1 MHKRILRRKQLCTE
15 KLGCGLT
22 KSYDFTKDPSFPEP
36 VHLGGNIFGWFEHG
50 VDQWLERRPRRSKRN
65 HMVGTD

>member
-22 KSYDFTKDPSFPEP
+22 KSYDFTNDPSFPRA
-36 VHLGGNIFGWFEHG
+36 VHLGGNICGWFEDE
-50 VDQWLERRPRRSKRN
+50 VDQWLEARPRLSNRHRLAA
-65 HMVGTD
+65 TD